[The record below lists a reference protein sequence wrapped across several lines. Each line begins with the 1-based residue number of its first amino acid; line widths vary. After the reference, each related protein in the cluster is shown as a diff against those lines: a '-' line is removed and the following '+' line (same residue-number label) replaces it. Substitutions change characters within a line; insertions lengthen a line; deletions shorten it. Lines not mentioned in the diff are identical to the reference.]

1 MVLLS
6 ILILI
11 LVMENPAYAAAP
23 GNTPGDFE
31 QIVAEAYV
39 FGYPLVLMEITRKV
53 QTNAPKPTGKDAA
66 T

>member
-1 MVLLS
+1 
-6 ILILI
+6 
-11 LVMENPAYAAAP
+11 MENPAYAAAP